1 MKYQL
6 RKHNKH
12 NEYYIVVLKR
22 GEAYHANG
30 TLLNSFELFDN
41 VVVEGT
47 EKEVY
52 SAYLNKIIG

>member
-6 RKHNKH
+6 RHRSKHD
-12 NEYYIVVLKR
+12 EYYIVVLKR

-30 TLLNSFELFDN
+30 TRLNSFELFDN
-41 VVVEGT
+41 VVAEGT

-52 SAYLNKIIG
+52 AEYLNKIID

>member
-6 RKHNKH
+6 RLRNKH

-30 TLLNSFELFDN
+30 TRLNSYELFDN
-41 VVVEGT
+41 VVAEGT

-52 SAYLNKIIG
+52 AEYLNKIVG